1 MWGGAADCHACRVQ
15 KVIHFAARLVTGT
28 RRYDHISPT
37 LTALGW
43 PSLAEMVRR
52 RDCINVYRALHESEA
67 PSALRSQFRSRDEI
81 SLRHTRASASGLSSL
96 HLSRVRLTATQH
108 QFNYRATKS
117 WNELPPE
124 AANALSRRSFM
135 TILKS

>member
-1 MWGGAADCHACRVQ
+1 
-15 KVIHFAARLVTGT
+15 
-28 RRYDHISPT
+28 
-37 LTALGW
+37 
-43 PSLAEMVRR
+43 MVRR
-52 RDCINVYRALHESEA
+52 RDCMNVYRALHESEA
-67 PSALRSQFRSRDEI
+67 PSALRSQFRSRDE

-96 HLSRVRLTATQH
+96 HLPRVRLAATQH

-135 TILKS
+135 TILKSYPPVTLIGTPNILTSCECMLQMYLHCV